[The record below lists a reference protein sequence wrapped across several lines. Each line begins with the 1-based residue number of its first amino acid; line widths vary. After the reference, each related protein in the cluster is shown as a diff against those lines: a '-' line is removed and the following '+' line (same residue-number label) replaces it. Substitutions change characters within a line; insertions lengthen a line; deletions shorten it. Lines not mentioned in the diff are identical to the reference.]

1 MKIFLLTP
9 FFDNVFT
16 QQQVDAIKNVGELR
30 IIKHPKSISA
40 IEELFLSKDDKL
52 LALDPDFCN
61 WSFPDK
67 YLETIPNLKTICLKT
82 TSFSWLNIEKAKNK
96 NIIVINNKGWSV
108 QSVVEWIIMTSLFL
122 ARRMPLMIKDG
133 WKKDF
138 DKYQGVELKGK
149 TAGILGLGKN
159 GKTLAETCKNL
170 GMRVVYWSKKTRDD
184 RFNYLSILEII
195 TQSDFIFPVWANNEE
210 TKKLLPINLIKKVK
224 PSTIWVDIYIAQDT
238 HDRTTLIKLVEKKK
252 LFGYG
257 FEAEG
262 EEFNKYPGNI
272 AAIPESA
279 WATKESIKRNTQQW
293 IENIVDAVKGK
304 FNNKVN

>member
-16 QQQVDAIKNVGELR
+16 QQQVDAMKNIAKLIV
-30 IIKHPKSISA
+30 IKHPKPLSEIK
-40 IEELFLSKDDKL
+40 ELFTNEDDKL

-67 YLETIPNLKTICLKT
+67 YFETIPNLKIICLKT
-82 TSFSWLNIEKAKNK
+82 TSFSWLNIEKAKSK
-96 NIIVINNKGWSV
+96 NIIVINNKGWAV

-133 WKKDF
+133 WKKNF

-149 TAGILGLGKN
+149 VAGILGLGKN
-159 GKTLAETCKNL
+159 GRRLAETCNSL
-170 GMRVVYWSKKTRDD
+170 GMKVVYWSRKSKDG
-184 RFNYLSILEII
+184 RFNYLSIPEII

-210 TKKLLPINLIKKVK
+210 TKKLLSPALIKKVK
-224 PSTIWVDIYIAQDT
+224 SSAIWVDIYIAQDT
-238 HDRTTLIKLVEKKK
+238 HDRKTLIELVKQKK

-257 FEAEG
+257 FEAEAK
-262 EEFNKYPGNI
+262 EFNKYSGNI

-279 WATKESIKRNTQQW
+279 WATKESIIRNTQQW
-293 IENIVDAVKGK
+293 VENIINAVKGK
-304 FNNKVN
+304 FNNKV